1 MKKSL
6 LVSCLVSVLAIA
18 PVTMAENLSD
28 LSKLLSTRK
37 CFNCDL
43 TATGLVNAQLGR
55 AEIRN
60 SDLRQANLSGANLS
74 LADLR
79 GSDLTGASLSGANLA
94 GANLEGTILD
104 GADLRG
110 AYLSGAN
117 FTNTSINT
125 YYVHRTVGLLE
136 APVSAE
142 RLYQWGFIESESNNH
157 QMAITYYNAAA
168 NQDPN
173 NGAIYLSR
181 AIARFRLKDFA
192 SSAQDAAFAQA
203 LFTTQGSAAGVD
215 ASQRLLD
222 EIEIAQNPDS
232 GSGNFGNVLG
242 TVTSL
247 LFRLFF

>member
-6 LVSCLVSVLAIA
+6 FLSCLVTVLAIA
-18 PVTMAENLSD
+18 PVTRAENLSH
-28 LSKLLSTRK
+28 LSQLLSTRK

-43 TATGLVNAQLGR
+43 AATGLVNAKLGR

-60 SDLRQANLSGANLS
+60 TDFRQANLSGADLS

-79 GSDLTGASLSGANLA
+79 GSDFTGASLAGANLA

-117 FTNTSINT
+117 FNNTSINT
-125 YYVHRTVGLLE
+125 YYIHRTVGLLE

-142 RLYQWGFIESESNNH
+142 RLYQWGFVESESNNH
-157 QMAITYYNAAA
+157 RVAITYYDAAA
-168 NQDPN
+168 NQDPD

-181 AIARFRLKDFA
+181 AIARYRLKDFA
-192 SSAQDAAFAQA
+192 NSSRDAAFAQA
-203 LFTTQGSAAGVD
+203 LFLGQGSVAGVN
-215 ASQRLLD
+215 ASQKILD
-222 EIEIAQNPDS
+222 EIEVAQNPDN
-232 GSGNFGNVLG
+232 GSGGFGNVLG